1 MWLFSSGP
9 LDPSADEAEI
19 PPVPQAARAP
29 AALGARGHRTFGG
42 RLARDAEGFLAS
54 RIAARNGGDYRDPDR
69 ARAPGPD
76 RSPSM
81 WQPRGERGSD
91 RLLASGDRRR
101 QDAIAYGL
109 RSSA

>member
-9 LDPSADEAEI
+9 LADEAEI
-19 PPVPQAARAP
+19 PPVPQAARAS

-69 ARAPGPD
+69 VRAWARQVAEHVAA
-76 RSPSM
+76 
-81 WQPRGERGSD
+81 PRGTGV
-91 RLLASGDRRR
+91 
-101 QDAIAYGL
+101 
-109 RSSA
+109 